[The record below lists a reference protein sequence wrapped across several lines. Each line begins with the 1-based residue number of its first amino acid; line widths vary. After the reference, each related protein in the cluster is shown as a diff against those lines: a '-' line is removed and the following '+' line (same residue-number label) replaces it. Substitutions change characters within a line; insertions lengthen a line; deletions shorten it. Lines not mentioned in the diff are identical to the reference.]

1 MSGVVTL
8 PYLPAQ
14 ARAPGVEQPW
24 QRHRGRQR
32 GGAAGARS
40 ASLCTSCKPPAHEQR
55 ARPPGTPALPLR
67 LLQRPHPHGAWVA
80 SATAAEERAA
90 AGAEAPDCEGGG
102 GEARVAAEDPLCGLL
117 HMQACPAARP
127 RPAPPPP
134 FFRRAPCFPCAERR
148 RVPPSAPVRPHARGC
163 SLEQMTRAFARA
175 PPPPRPQTRPPAHP
189 AGPAAR
195 RLPAGAWRRA
205 WRGRAAA
212 GAGHSGRGGGRRRGR
227 RRRGRPGPGGGR
239 AGDRWRRRGRSG
251 RWARRRA
258 GTGRARG
265 AAQAVPGRAAAG
277 AGAAR
282 GRCGPAPAAAAG
294 ATALARHGGMHLGTR
309 D

>member
-80 SATAAEERAA
+80 SATAAAERDAA
-90 AGAEAPDCEGGG
+90 DAEAVDGAEAG

-117 HMQACPAARP
+117 QMQARPVARP
-127 RPAPPPP
+127 NSVPLLTP
-134 FFRRAPCFPCAERR
+134 RAVLSCAERG
-148 RVPPSAPVRPHARGC
+148 RVPPGAPARLHARGGGGHP
-163 SLEQMTRAFARA
+163 QADDARVCA
-175 PPPPRPQTRPPAHP
+175 HPARVPPADAPARPP

-265 AAQAVPGRAAAG
+265 AAQAVPGGAAAG